1 MEIKRKEKTM
11 KVYRIIEYDGEEE
24 WVNQMLDASLHGTK
38 KIPHGKISAATI
50 SSEDNESID
59 IARNWLQDL
68 QAVIRKPKT

>member
-1 MEIKRKEKTM
+1 M

-24 WVNQMLDASLHGTK
+24 WVNNQLDMSIHGK
-38 KIPHGKISAATI
+38 KILAKGTITVATI

-68 QAVIRKPKT
+68 QAVIRKISKPGFI